1 MSALETTSDG
11 FELAEVDLR
20 LRGEGTILGARQKG
34 RSDLLLASL
43 TRDRALLDE
52 ARRVA
57 EELTAEDPVL
67 DAHPLLADELRLFLD
82 EAEAEFLFKS

>member
-1 MSALETTSDG
+1 
-11 FELAEVDLR
+11 
-20 LRGEGTILGARQKG
+20 
-34 RSDLLLASL
+34 
-43 TRDRALLDE
+43 
-52 ARRVA
+52 VA